1 MTEQTEI
8 TKHTE
13 QTCAESVWFRLFRDF
28 RLLRSSLFRLV
39 LSLIAVFNCVR
50 PEQYRER

>member
-13 QTCAESVWFRLFRDF
+13 QPCAESAWFRLFCYF
-28 RLLRSSLFRLV
+28 RLFRH
-39 LSLIAVFNCVR
+39 LSAAWLNPIGVMAVT
-50 PEQYRER
+50 